1 MSTIEDFQELQL
13 RVGTVLTAET
23 HDGTRKSAYKLL
35 IDLGPWGEKQSS
47 AQVTDRY
54 RPDELVGRQVVVVTG
69 MPPRRVAGYRSDV
82 LILGALTDSG
92 AVLLNPDAAVAP
104 GSEVA

>member
-1 MSTIEDFQELQL
+1 MSTIEDLQTLQL
-13 RVGTVLTAET
+13 RVGTVLSAET
-23 HDGTRKSAYKLL
+23 HDGARKSACELL
-35 IDLGPWGEKQSS
+35 VDLGPWGEKQSS
-47 AQVTDRY
+47 AQVTDNY
-54 RPDELVGRQVVVVTG
+54 RPDDLVGRQVVVVTG

-92 AVLLNPDAAVAP
+92 VVLLNPDAAVAP